1 MKKIGLLLVGIV
13 SIFGVVGNASA
24 ASMPNAIDGKIT
36 LSEDLQLTET
46 FTVSEGEEI
55 TLDLAGHTITGSADI
70 DYYTIENNGNLTIEQ
85 LQALMKEI
93 QDSNELSDK
102 EKARLLNHNLRNKLL
117 EEQEKQ
123 KTAKAQTQT
132 QVETEA
138 LEEETTQEKGV
149 SR

>member
-1 MKKIGLLLVGIV
+1 
-13 SIFGVVGNASA
+13 
-24 ASMPNAIDGKIT
+24 
-36 LSEDLQLTET
+36 
-46 FTVSEGEEI
+46 
-55 TLDLAGHTITGSADI
+55 
-70 DYYTIENNGNLTIEQ
+70 
-85 LQALMKEI
+85 MKEI